1 MLEPML
7 ERGRK
12 PGDLI
17 LFQTVLLPGLGVARM
32 AHPGTI
38 LFLAKQGGQS
48 GGLESA
54 LFSMGI
60 RVSSLRRR
68 QAPPRKHTR
77 SGEAFRFRAWA
88 GLNAPWRA
96 GVKLGPC
103 VSRDSR
109 ACCSGRMSEAWFA
122 RGERLPSES
131 AYIGWICHRRRQ
143 REGGSQ
149 RPHEVFRAF

>member
-1 MLEPML
+1 ML

-48 GGLESA
+48 GGLVDSGRELPVEST

-60 RVSSLRRR
+60 RVSSLGDAKPR
-68 QAPPRKHTR
+68 QESTHVREKP
-77 SGEAFRFRAWA
+77 SGFEL
-88 GLNAPWRA
+88 GL
-96 GVKLGPC
+96 G
-103 VSRDSR
+103 
-109 ACCSGRMSEAWFA
+109 
-122 RGERLPSES
+122 
-131 AYIGWICHRRRQ
+131 
-143 REGGSQ
+143 
-149 RPHEVFRAF
+149 

>member
-1 MLEPML
+1 ML

-48 GGLESA
+48 GGLVDSGRELPVESA

-60 RVSSLRRR
+60 RMSSLGDAKPAKKAHTFRRSLQVSSLGWVECALACRR
-68 QAPPRKHTR
+68 
-77 SGEAFRFRAWA
+77 EARPLRF
-88 GLNAPWRA
+88 
-96 GVKLGPC
+96 
-103 VSRDSR
+103 
-109 ACCSGRMSEAWFA
+109 
-122 RGERLPSES
+122 
-131 AYIGWICHRRRQ
+131 
-143 REGGSQ
+143 
-149 RPHEVFRAF
+149 